1 MLMIDYIIDKESG
14 EKITDKNQIV
24 EIADN
29 LTKRSYDKLFD
40 SASKM
45 NEAGVDASIKIA
57 CTDCSNEFESTVN
70 LDPTSFFA

>member
-1 MLMIDYIIDKESG
+1 MIDYIIDKESG

-24 EIADN
+24 EIAEG
-29 LTKRSYDKLFD
+29 LTKRSYDKLFE
-40 SASKM
+40 SATKM
-45 NEAGVDASIKIA
+45 NEAGVDTSMNIT